1 MPPVVCDNPLAITIS
16 EKTDTNNREM
26 LCFQKNYLLYPKK
39 RITFL
44 PMKTTTALFK
54 ALAHQTRLNI
64 LSLLLDGEVCVCQI
78 TAILQLPQSTASR
91 HLAILKNAGLVKDRP
106 DGTWVHYSLAK
117 GHSALAD
124 QLLEALKEHLP
135 KTREGAQNRQK
146 LSEALQKSSCA

>member
-1 MPPVVCDNPLAITIS
+1 
-16 EKTDTNNREM
+16 
-26 LCFQKNYLLYPKK
+26 
-39 RITFL
+39 
-44 PMKTTTALFK
+44 
-54 ALAHQTRLNI
+54 
-64 LSLLLDGEVCVCQI
+64 
-78 TAILQLPQSTASR
+78 
-91 HLAILKNAGLVKDRP
+91 LKNAGLVKDRP